1 MVDISSKQQQWLALA
16 KISPFDTLEKQQWQN
31 LAQSGSVRFQTFEKG
46 AVIHLQQEPCTWL
59 DVILEGQISIQ
70 NIGEDGNILT
80 VNLFA
85 PRDLLGVNLIFAS
98 KNRYPMTV
106 VADRKSLVAQVPG
119 DWIMVFCREN
129 PDFMAGVMRAISDRS
144 LVLTGR
150 IQAMAHRSIR
160 KALLDYLEYEQV
172 LQGSQ
177 TIRLPVSKKTLAEQ
191 LGIERTSL
199 SRELAK
205 MRDDGIIRFD
215 AKTITLRQP
224 VDPSAH

>member
-177 TIRLPVSKKTLAEQ
+177 TIRLPVSKKILAEQ